1 MALVLKDRVLET
13 CTSPGTGTITLLGAV
28 TGYQAFSTVGNGN
41 TCYYAIADQNGAN
54 WEVGIGTYSSGTLA
68 RTTVLSSSNAGS
80 LTNFSTGS
88 QNVFLT
94 YPSERSVNL
103 SSAALTSGRVA
114 YATTDGLLTDSE
126 LSRSER
132 LTELDIRN
140 EKADAQKHMAWVA
153 MFSMIVF
160 TIVLFS
166 PMLSDSRVQALAD
179 LLGLFYIAQAGVV
192 GAYFGM
198 TAWMSK

>member
-1 MALVLKDRVLET
+1 M
-13 CTSPGTGTITLLGAV
+13 
-28 TGYQAFSTVGNGN
+28 
-41 TCYYAIADQNGAN
+41 
-54 WEVGIGTYSSGTLA
+54 
-68 RTTVLSSSNAGS
+68 NAKR
-80 LTNFSTGS
+80 LQPDFN
-88 QNVFLT
+88 N
-94 YPSERSVNL
+94 
-103 SSAALTSGRVA
+103 
-114 YATTDGLLTDSE
+114 DGLIADSE

-132 LTELDIRN
+132 LAELNIKH

>member
-1 MALVLKDRVLET
+1 M
-13 CTSPGTGTITLLGAV
+13 
-28 TGYQAFSTVGNGN
+28 
-41 TCYYAIADQNGAN
+41 
-54 WEVGIGTYSSGTLA
+54 
-68 RTTVLSSSNAGS
+68 NAQRLQPDLNS
-80 LTNFSTGS
+80 
-88 QNVFLT
+88 
-94 YPSERSVNL
+94 
-103 SSAALTSGRVA
+103 
-114 YATTDGLLTDSE
+114 DGLLTDSE